1 MSDLGGL
8 LVRLCAAGPLL
19 YIGLV
24 LLTDPASIAAMSEN
38 LAVELQRFEQR
49 LRGFDRVKPVYS
61 AASVS
66 IPKDLRIA
74 LQCTGAI
81 LIACGVLAVVSA

>member
-1 MSDLGGL
+1 MSDLGDL

-24 LLTDPASIAAMSEN
+24 LLTDPASIAAISEN
-38 LAVELQRFEQR
+38 FAAELQRFEQR
-49 LRGFDRVKPVYS
+49 LRGFDRVRPVYS

-66 IPKDLRIA
+66 MPKNLRIA

>member
-1 MSDLGGL
+1 MSDLGEL

-24 LLTDPASIAAMSEN
+24 LVTDPTSIAAMFEN
-38 LAVELQRFEQR
+38 FAAELQRFEQR
-49 LRGFDRVKPVYS
+49 FRGFDRIKPVYS

-66 IPKDLRIA
+66 MPKDLRIA

-81 LIACGVLAVVSA
+81 LIACGVLAIVSA

>member
-1 MSDLGGL
+1 MPDLGEL

-38 LAVELQRFEQR
+38 LAVELQRFQQR
-49 LRGFDRVKPVYS
+49 FRGFYRVKPLYS
-61 AASVS
+61 AETVS
-66 IPKDLRIA
+66 MPKDLRIA
-74 LQCTGAI
+74 LQCTGII